1 MVEIAPISRPSRGA
15 TPRRHEVAERIKQY
29 ILQNRLGPGDAL
41 PTEAELCEAVGAS
54 RSSVREA
61 IKTLTALD
69 IVEVRHGHGTYVGR
83 LSLAALVE
91 SLTFRGL
98 LSRADDF
105 RVLSELVEVR
115 QTVEQG
121 MAASIVNASDES
133 LHGELLDLAEQMAEC
148 AARGESFIEQ
158 DREFH
163 LLLLEPLGN
172 ELLTQLTAAF
182 WDVHAIV
189 APSLGTTSE
198 SVRETVEAHRAI
210 ARAVA
215 ARDVS
220 AFIRSVEAHYAP
232 VRRNLRESLEHR
244 DPGGAPAG

>member
-1 MVEIAPISRPSRGA
+1 MMLRQ
-15 TPRRHEVAERIKQY
+15 HEVAERIKQY
-29 ILQNRLGPGDAL
+29 ILQNRLGPGDPL
-41 PTEAELCEAVGAS
+41 PTETELCAAVGAS

-98 LSRADDF
+98 LSRSDDF
-105 RVLSELVEVR
+105 RVLSELVQVR
-115 QTVEQG
+115 QTIEQG
-121 MAASIVNASDES
+121 LAGPILAAFDDG
-133 LHGELLDLAEQMAEC
+133 LHGELLDLADQMAER

-163 LLLLEPLGN
+163 LLLMEPLGN
-172 ELLTQLTAAF
+172 ELITQLTAAF

-189 APSLGTTSE
+189 AHTLDTSPE
-198 SVRETVEAHRAI
+198 SVRETVEAHHAI
-210 ARAVA
+210 VA
-215 ARDVS
+215 AVS
-220 AFIRSVEAHYAP
+220 AGDVAAFTRAVEAHYAP
-232 VRRNLRESLEHR
+232 VRRRLQEG
-244 DPGGAPAG
+244 PGR

>member
-1 MVEIAPISRPSRGA
+1 MLVEIDSISRGSRGA
-15 TPRRHEVAERIKQY
+15 MPRQHEVAERIKQY

-41 PTEAELCEAVGAS
+41 PTEAELCAAIGAS

-91 SLTFRGL
+91 SLAFRGL

-115 QTVEQG
+115 QTIEQG
-121 MAASIVNASDES
+121 LAVSIVAAFDDTLRS
-133 LHGELLDLAEQMAEC
+133 DLAELANQMGER
-148 AARGESFIEQ
+148 AARGEAFIKQ

-163 LLLLEPLGN
+163 LLLMEPLGN
-172 ELLTQLTAAF
+172 ELITQLTAAF

-189 APSLGTTSE
+189 APTMHATPE
-198 SVRETVEAHRAI
+198 SVRETVEAHHAI
-210 ARAVA
+210 VDAAASRDITRFSEAVA
-215 ARDVS
+215 
-220 AFIRSVEAHYAP
+220 AHYAP
-232 VRRNLRESLEHR
+232 IRRHLQ
-244 DPGGAPAG
+244 AGRQL

>member
-1 MVEIAPISRPSRGA
+1 MLRQ
-15 TPRRHEVAERIKQY
+15 HEVAERIKQY
-29 ILQNRLGPGDAL
+29 ILHNRLEPGDAL
-41 PTEAELCEAVGAS
+41 PTEAELCDAVGAS

-115 QTVEQG
+115 QTIEQG
-121 MAASIVNASDES
+121 LAGSIVAAFDEA
-133 LHGELLDLAEQMAEC
+133 LHGELLDLADQMAEQ
-148 AARGESFIEQ
+148 AARGEPFIEQ

-163 LLLLEPLGN
+163 LLLMEPLGN
-172 ELLTQLTAAF
+172 ELITQLTAAF
-182 WDVHAIV
+182 WDVQAIV
-189 APSLGTTSE
+189 TREMDTTPE
-198 SVRETVEAHRAI
+198 SVRETVEAHHAI
-210 ARAVA
+210 VAAAAAGDVAAFARA
-215 ARDVS
+215 
-220 AFIRSVEAHYAP
+220 VEAHYAP
-232 VRRNLRESLEHR
+232 VRRRLQEGPERR
-244 DPGGAPAG
+244 DPAS